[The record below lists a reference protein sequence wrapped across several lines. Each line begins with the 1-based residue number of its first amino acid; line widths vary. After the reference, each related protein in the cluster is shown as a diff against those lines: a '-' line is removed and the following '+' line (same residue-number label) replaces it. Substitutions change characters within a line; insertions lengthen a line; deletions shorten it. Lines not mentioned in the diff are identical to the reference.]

1 LTVNNHS
8 HSIPAL
14 TVPSLTVN
22 GHTHS
27 IPALSVPALS
37 IPALTVN
44 GFTVNT
50 TLPSEVVQYIIK
62 T

>member
-1 LTVNNHS
+1 VPSLSV
-8 HSIPAL
+8 PAL

-22 GHTHS
+22 GF
-27 IPALSVPALS
+27 SVA
-37 IPALTVN
+37 
-44 GFTVNT
+44 T